1 MKNKEANIKKI
12 SNWKGGGEV
21 NGVLKKWSEGTESV
35 FGIGVTCAAS
45 VLFRKHLT
53 NMMFAKIIKVC
64 SRKDILTKI
73 FTFKFISLGKTT
85 SFLYVN
91 I

>member
-45 VLFRKHLT
+45 
-53 NMMFAKIIKVC
+53 
-64 SRKDILTKI
+64 
-73 FTFKFISLGKTT
+73 G
-85 SFLYVN
+85 LYY
-91 I
+91 IEIDS